1 MNKRRPMP
9 RCMGRPSILV
19 TNDDGVEAPGLF
31 ALISKLHSE
40 GFPVLVV
47 APRGEQSASGM
58 RLTLRKP
65 MRIEIH
71 SDIERSIRIN
81 QDVPLVV
88 MSVEGTP
95 CDAVIV
101 AIEGAIDQHRMG
113 IKPSLCVSGINLGP
127 NLSVDVLHSGTVSA
141 AREAS
146 MYGLPSISTSL
157 ADYNESEFGGAVDA
171 TMKIIEKATNII
183 KTPPPSFKRPE
194 GSESKP
200 SGPDKDLPL
209 SQFLHGN
216 MMLNVNVPSNW
227 NGIYR
232 TGPHGARWYTA
243 PTRISDT
250 AEGQFVEVGAATI
263 INEGDEGSDTATI
276 EGGGCSITA
285 MPVWPQLHPLSVS
298 DSILEEAN
306 TSDQE
311 GFPAWLSSQ

>member
-1 MNKRRPMP
+1 MA
-9 RCMGRPSILV
+9 RPSILV

-31 ALISKLHSE
+31 ALVSKLHSE

-65 MRIEIH
+65 MRIETH
-71 SDIERSIRIN
+71 PDIERSIRMNSDI
-81 QDVPLVV
+81 PLVV

-101 AIEGAIDQHRMG
+101 AIEGAIEQHRVG

-141 AREAS
+141 ARQAS

-157 ADYNESEFGGAVDA
+157 ADYNESEFGEAADA
-171 TMKIIEKATNII
+171 TMKIIEKIVNIV
-183 KTPPPSFKRPE
+183 KTPPPSFKRKEGVKSKPP
-194 GSESKP
+194 GSEKE
-200 SGPDKDLPL
+200 LPL
-209 SQFLHGN
+209 SHFLHGN
-216 MMLNVNVPSNW
+216 MMLNINVPSDW

-232 TGPHGARWYTA
+232 TGPHGARWYSA
-243 PTRISDT
+243 PTRVSNT

-263 INEGDEGSDTATI
+263 INEGDEGSDTDTI

-285 MPVWPQLHPLSVS
+285 MPVWPQLHPLSVP
-298 DSILEEAN
+298 DSVLEKAN
-306 TSDQE
+306 TSNQE
-311 GFPAWLSSQ
+311 GFPGWLSSQ

>member
-1 MNKRRPMP
+1 
-9 RCMGRPSILV
+9 MGRPSILV

-31 ALISKLHSE
+31 ALVSKLHSE

-65 MRIEIH
+65 MRIEVH
-71 SDIERSIRIN
+71 TDIERSIRVN
-81 QDVPLVV
+81 PDVPLVV

-146 MYGLPSISTSL
+146 MYGIPSISTSL
-157 ADYNESEFGGAVDA
+157 ADYKESEFGGAADA
-171 TMKIIEKATNII
+171 TMEIIEKIVNII
-183 KTPPPSFKRPE
+183 KTPPLSFMRPE
-194 GSESKP
+194 GAKSKP
-200 SGPDKDLPL
+200 SESEKNLPL
-209 SQFLHGN
+209 SHFLHGN
-216 MMLNVNVPSNW
+216 IMLNINVPSKW

-232 TGPHGARWYTA
+232 TGPHGARWYAA
-243 PTRISDT
+243 PTRISNT
-250 AEGQFVEVGAATI
+250 SEGEFVEVGAATI

-276 EGGGCSITA
+276 EDGGCSITA
-285 MPVWPQLHPLSVS
+285 MPVWPQLHPLSVP
-298 DSILEEAN
+298 DLILEKAN
-306 TSDQE
+306 ASDQE
-311 GFPAWLSSQ
+311 GYPAWLSSQ

>member
-1 MNKRRPMP
+1 MP
-9 RCMGRPSILV
+9 RCMDRPSILV

-31 ALISKLHSE
+31 ALVSKLHSE

-65 MRIEIH
+65 MRIETH
-71 SDIERSIRIN
+71 SDIERSIRVDS
-81 QDVPLVV
+81 DVPLAVI
-88 MSVEGTP
+88 SVDGTP
-95 CDAVIV
+95 CDAVILAV
-101 AIEGAIDQHRMG
+101 EGAIDQHRMG

-157 ADYNESEFGGAVDA
+157 ADYNESEFLGAVNA
-171 TMKIIEKATNII
+171 TMRVIEKAVSII
-183 KTPPPSFKRPE
+183 KTPPPSFMRRE
-194 GSESKP
+194 GAESKP
-200 SGPDKDLPL
+200 SGEDKNLPI

-227 NGIYR
+227 NGTYR

-250 AEGQFVEVGAATI
+250 DDGQFVEVGAATI
-263 INEGDEGSDTATI
+263 INEGEEGSDIATI
-276 EGGGCSITA
+276 ENGGCSITA
-285 MPVWPQLHPLSVS
+285 MPVWPQLHPLSVP
-298 DSILEEAN
+298 DPILKEAN
-306 TSDQE
+306 ISDQE

>member
-1 MNKRRPMP
+1 MS
-9 RCMGRPSILV
+9 RPSILV

-31 ALISKLHSE
+31 ALVSKLHSE

-71 SDIERSIRIN
+71 SDIERSIRKN
-81 QDVPLVV
+81 PDVPLVV

-146 MYGLPSISTSL
+146 MYGIPSISTSL
-157 ADYNESEFGGAVDA
+157 ADYKESEFGGAADA
-171 TMKIIEKATNII
+171 TMEIIEKIVNII
-183 KTPPPSFKRPE
+183 KTPPLSFMRTE
-194 GSESKP
+194 GAKSKP
-200 SGPDKDLPL
+200 SEADKDLPL
-209 SQFLHGN
+209 SHFLHGN
-216 MMLNVNVPSNW
+216 IMLNVNVPSNW

-232 TGPHGARWYTA
+232 TGPHGARWYAA
-243 PTRISDT
+243 PTRISNT
-250 AEGQFVEVGAATI
+250 SEGQFVEVGAATI

-285 MPVWPQLHPLSVS
+285 MPVWPQLHPLSVP
-298 DSILEEAN
+298 DLVLEKAN
-306 TSDQE
+306 ASNHE

>member
-1 MNKRRPMP
+1 MS
-9 RCMGRPSILV
+9 RPSILV

-31 ALISKLHSE
+31 ALVSKLHSE

-71 SDIERSIRIN
+71 SDIERSIRKN
-81 QDVPLVV
+81 PDVPLVV

-146 MYGLPSISTSL
+146 MYGIPSISTSL
-157 ADYNESEFGGAVDA
+157 ADYKESEFGGAADA
-171 TMKIIEKATNII
+171 TMEIIEKIVNII
-183 KTPPPSFKRPE
+183 KTPPLSFMRTE
-194 GSESKP
+194 GAKSKP
-200 SGPDKDLPL
+200 SEADKDLPL
-209 SQFLHGN
+209 SHFLHGN
-216 MMLNVNVPSNW
+216 IMLNVNVPSNW

-232 TGPHGARWYTA
+232 TGPHGARWYAA
-243 PTRISDT
+243 PTRVSNT
-250 AEGQFVEVGAATI
+250 SEGQFVEVGAATI

-285 MPVWPQLHPLSVS
+285 MPVWPQLHPLSVP
-298 DSILEEAN
+298 DQVLEKAN
-306 TSDQE
+306 ASNHE

>member
-1 MNKRRPMP
+1 
-9 RCMGRPSILV
+9 MGRPSILV

-31 ALISKLHSE
+31 ALVSKLHSE

-65 MRIEIH
+65 MRIEVH
-71 SDIERSIRIN
+71 TDIERSIRVN
-81 QDVPLVV
+81 PDVPLVI

-101 AIEGAIDQHRMG
+101 AIEGAIDRHRMG

-146 MYGLPSISTSL
+146 MYGIPSISTSL
-157 ADYNESEFGGAVDA
+157 ADYKESEFGGAADA
-171 TMKIIEKATNII
+171 TMEIIEKIVNII
-183 KTPPPSFKRPE
+183 KTPPLSFMRPE
-194 GSESKP
+194 GAKSKP
-200 SGPDKDLPL
+200 SESEKNLPL
-209 SQFLHGN
+209 SHFLHGN
-216 MMLNVNVPSNW
+216 IMLNINVPSKW

-232 TGPHGARWYTA
+232 TGPHGARWYAA
-243 PTRISDT
+243 PTRISNT
-250 AEGQFVEVGAATI
+250 SEGEFVEVGAATI

-276 EGGGCSITA
+276 EDGGCSITA
-285 MPVWPQLHPLSVS
+285 MPVWPQLHPLSVP
-298 DSILEEAN
+298 DLILEKAN
-306 TSDQE
+306 VSDQE
-311 GFPAWLSSQ
+311 GYPAWLSSQ

>member
-1 MNKRRPMP
+1 
-9 RCMGRPSILV
+9 MGRPSILV

-31 ALISKLHSE
+31 ALVSKLHSE

-71 SDIERSIRIN
+71 SDIERSIRKN
-81 QDVPLVV
+81 PDVPLVV

-146 MYGLPSISTSL
+146 MYGIPSISTSL
-157 ADYNESEFGGAVDA
+157 ADYKESEFGGAADA
-171 TMKIIEKATNII
+171 TIEIIDKIVDII
-183 KTPPPSFKRPE
+183 KTPPLSFMRPE
-194 GSESKP
+194 GAKSKP
-200 SGPDKDLPL
+200 SESDKDLPL
-209 SQFLHGN
+209 SHFLHGN
-216 MMLNVNVPSNW
+216 IMLNINVPSNW
-227 NGIYR
+227 NRIYR
-232 TGPHGARWYTA
+232 TGPHGARWYAA
-243 PTRISDT
+243 PTRISNT
-250 AEGQFVEVGAATI
+250 SEGQFVEVGAATI

-285 MPVWPQLHPLSVS
+285 MPVWPQLHPLSVP
-298 DSILEEAN
+298 DLVLEKAN
-306 TSDQE
+306 ASNHE

>member
-1 MNKRRPMP
+1 
-9 RCMGRPSILV
+9 MGRPSILV

-31 ALISKLHSE
+31 ALVSKLHSK

-65 MRIEIH
+65 MRMEIH

-81 QDVPLVV
+81 PDVPLAV

-95 CDAVIV
+95 CDSVIV

-157 ADYNESEFGGAVDA
+157 ADYNESEFDGAVDA
-171 TMKIIEKATNII
+171 TMKVIEKAVNII
-183 KTPPPSFKRPE
+183 RTPPPSFMRLE
-194 GSESKP
+194 GAESKP
-200 SGPDKDLPL
+200 SGSDEDLPL
-209 SQFLHGN
+209 LQFLHGN
-216 MMLNVNVPSNW
+216 LMLNVNVPSDW
-227 NGIYR
+227 NGIFR

-243 PTRISDT
+243 PTRISNT
-250 AEGQFVEVGAATI
+250 AQGQFVEVGAATI
-263 INEGDEGSDTATI
+263 INEGDEGTDTATI

-298 DSILEEAN
+298 DLILEEAN
-306 TSDQE
+306 TPDQE
-311 GFPAWLSSQ
+311 GFPAWLSNQ

>member
-1 MNKRRPMP
+1 
-9 RCMGRPSILV
+9 MGRPSILV

-31 ALISKLHSE
+31 ALVSKLHSE

-81 QDVPLVV
+81 PDVPLVV

-95 CDAVIV
+95 CDSVIV

-157 ADYNESEFGGAVDA
+157 ADYNESEFDGAVDA
-171 TMKIIEKATNII
+171 TMKVIEKVVNII
-183 KTPPPSFKRPE
+183 KTPPPSFMRLE
-194 GSESKP
+194 GAGSKP

-216 MMLNVNVPSNW
+216 MMLNVNVPSDW
-227 NGIYR
+227 NGIFR

-243 PTRISDT
+243 PTRISNT
-250 AEGQFVEVGAATI
+250 AQGQFVEVGAATI
-263 INEGDEGSDTATI
+263 INEGDAGSDTATI
-276 EGGGCSITA
+276 EDGGCSITA

-298 DSILEEAN
+298 DLILQEAN
-306 TSDQE
+306 ASDQE
-311 GFPAWLSSQ
+311 GFPAWLSNQ

>member
-171 TMKIIEKATNII
+171 TMKIIEKAANII
-183 KTPPPSFKRPE
+183 KTPPPSFMRPE
-194 GSESKP
+194 GAESKP